1 MLDNHRTGSTLKQYG
16 VFEWIVD
23 PTNGVI
29 HRRFIPNGKVN
40 GIPNQRS

>member
-40 GIPNQRS
+40 GIPNQRP